1 MVMTDITT
9 RLNDMVNIL
18 YILVWFKKKNL
29 RQMFV
34 ICSFIE
40 DKYCTPLCKYEVMK
54 TACSI

>member
-1 MVMTDITT
+1 MPDITT
-9 RLNDMVNIL
+9 RFNDMVNIL
-18 YILVWFKKKNL
+18 YILVWFKKNL

-40 DKYCTPLCKYEVMK
+40 DKYCIPLCKYEVMK